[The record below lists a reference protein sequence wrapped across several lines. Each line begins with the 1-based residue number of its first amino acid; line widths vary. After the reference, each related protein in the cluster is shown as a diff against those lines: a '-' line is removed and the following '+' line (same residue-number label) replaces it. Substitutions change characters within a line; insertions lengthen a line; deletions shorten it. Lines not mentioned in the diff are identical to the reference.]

1 MNRGVDEVQGR
12 LSPYRRLGI
21 GDNSRGR
28 MVPVTSSSF
37 SLNLAVRTFSDFLVL
52 KPSFQNCPAPTQR
65 EETAR
70 VS

>member
-37 SLNLAVRTFSDFLVL
+37 SEF
-52 KPSFQNCPAPTQR
+52 KWAPKMIDSR
-65 EETAR
+65 A
-70 VS
+70 